1 MNLKNILI
9 LLVCVVLLLTGCSS
23 DKESKSSEDRAS
35 ESVPTTESD
44 AKKELSNSS
53 DNSNSVGEKEAS
65 SLPAKTN
72 KVIYTAQ
79 VYLQVKDIKKTNK
92 KIEEKAVKLGGY
104 MVESQMYL
112 EGEENFSA
120 TLTIRIPEKNFNQFL
135 TEVEDLAVKVEQRS
149 VSGSDVSEEYVDLES
164 RLNSK
169 RTVEKRLL
177 EFMGKAETTED
188 LLKISSDLANV
199 QGEIEEIT
207 GRLTYLDNR
216 IAYSTVTLSL
226 NENKVTIPK
235 LENKELNTWEK
246 TKKQFVT
253 SVNFLIAVTSG
264 VVVVIVGNLP
274 IIIVLGLIAG
284 IVYFVIKRRKKP
296 E

>member
-9 LLVCVVLLLTGCSS
+9 LFVCAVLFLTGCSK
-23 DKESKSSEDRAS
+23 DQESKSSEDRAS
-35 ESVPTTESD
+35 QSSPTTEGD
-44 AKKELSNSS
+44 VKKELSNSS
-53 DNSNSVGEKEAS
+53 DNSNSVGEKEAN
-65 SLPAKTN
+65 SLPASTN

-135 TEVEDLAVKVEQRS
+135 SEVEDLAVKVEQRS

-177 EFMGKAETTED
+177 DFMGKAETTED

-216 IAYSTVTLSL
+216 IAFSTVTLSL
-226 NENKVTIPK
+226 NENKVTVPK

-284 IVYFVIKRRKKP
+284 IVYFVIKRRKKA
-296 E
+296 